1 MTYSRYICLAA
12 AGVIVIFSSGIVS
25 AQDLKP
31 GISLH
36 PDSQRR
42 LDPDEQAKRKAI
54 DDAYKSTIKKIP
66 DQKKSN
72 DPWGS
77 IRSTTTTSTRQR

>member
-1 MTYSRYICLAA
+1 MVHSRNICLAA
-12 AGVIVIFSSGIVS
+12 AGAIIIFLSDIIS

-36 PDSQRR
+36 PDSRR
-42 LDPDEQAKRKAI
+42 PLDPDEQAKRKAI
-54 DDAYKSTIKKIP
+54 DDAYKSTMEKIP

-77 IRSTTTTSTRQR
+77 IRSTTTTSTKQR